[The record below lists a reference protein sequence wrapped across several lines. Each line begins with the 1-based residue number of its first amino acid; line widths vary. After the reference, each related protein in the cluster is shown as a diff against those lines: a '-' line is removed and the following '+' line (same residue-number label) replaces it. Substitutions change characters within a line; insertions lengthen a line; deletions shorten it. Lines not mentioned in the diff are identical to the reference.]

1 MERLLEIQQRMAEIG
16 FALKLCV
23 IQIKRDV
30 DDPEQRERFLRFV
43 SKAAA
48 LMTESE
54 MLLKEAKKIKT
65 EMTLKIRN

>member
-23 IQIKRDV
+23 IQMKRDV
-30 DDPEQRERFLRFV
+30 DDPKQRERFIQFV

-48 LMTESE
+48 LMLESN
-54 MLLKEAKKIKT
+54 LLMEEAKMIKK
-65 EMTLKIRN
+65 EMTLSKRN